1 MFTSNWNHKDVLYM
15 VSRLTSI
22 VPRNLLWAWPTRS
35 MFAAAATAEQ
45 ACAADVQVCAEAER
59 PAMEGRRE
67 HAYARPN
74 SPKEGRLNVPVRAPV
89 QNIRA

>member
-1 MFTSNWNHKDVLYM
+1 M
-15 VSRLTSI
+15 VSRLTSFAP
-22 VPRNLLWAWPTRS
+22 VDLLGVWPARS
-35 MFAAAATAEQ
+35 MFAAAANVER
-45 ACAADVQVCAEAER
+45 ACAADGQVCAEAER

-89 QNIRA
+89 RNIRA